1 MTARRGHGE
10 GSLFFDESRNRWVG
24 TVDLGRDGAGKRRRV
39 KITGRTRT
47 EARAKLK
54 ALRDNAD
61 SGLPTGDQRVTVGEW
76 LDQWVAALPIKSA
89 NTRDNLDWAIRL
101 HLKPALGAYR
111 LRDLTPEHVETML
124 LDSAAANLSR
134 SSLARLHNVLSRAL
148 RSAERRGKIAR
159 NVATLVDVPPGP
171 VRTSRSLTV
180 DQAKALLRAATGDWL
195 EALYVTGLMLGLRP
209 GELLGL
215 SWDGVDFERG
225 VLKITQ
231 SLIREH
237 GADLRIGELK
247 TRSSR
252 RVLTMPT
259 PVADSLRAHRTKQT
273 AERLACPCWH
283 DTGLVFTTEIGTPVD
298 PSNLRRGLRRLT
310 KAAGLGHWHPH
321 ELRHSAVSI
330 LSASGVPMEV
340 IADVVGHSSQR
351 TTAVVYRHMIEPTV
365 RAAAEPMERLFGK
378 PS

>member
-1 MTARRGHGE
+1 MSTRRGHGE
-10 GSLFFDESRNRWVG
+10 GSLFFDEGRNRWVG
-24 TVDLGRDGAGKRRRV
+24 VVDLGRDGTGKRRRIKV
-39 KITGRTRT
+39 TGRTRT

-61 SGLPTGDQRVTVGEW
+61 NGLPTGDQRVTVGEW
-76 LDQWVAALPIKSA
+76 LDQWVGALPIKSA

-111 LRDLTPEHVETML
+111 LRDLAPEHVETML

-171 VRTSRSLTV
+171 VRLSRSLTV
-180 DQAKALLRAATGDWL
+180 DQAKALLTAATGDRL

-215 SWDGVDFERG
+215 SWEGVDFDRG

-237 GADLRIGELK
+237 GTDLRIGELK

-252 RVLTMPT
+252 
-259 PVADSLRAHRTKQT
+259 ARAHHAGAGRRRAARTSDQ
-273 AERLACPCWH
+273 A
-283 DTGLVFTTEIGTPVD
+283 DGGT
-298 PSNLRRGLRRLT
+298 
-310 KAAGLGHWHPH
+310 AGLPV
-321 ELRHSAVSI
+321 LA
-330 LSASGVPMEV
+330 
-340 IADVVGHSSQR
+340 
-351 TTAVVYRHMIEPTV
+351 
-365 RAAAEPMERLFGK
+365 
-378 PS
+378 